1 MPHFTAS
8 DGAKIYFED
17 RAATQTGPDIPLL
30 CLSGLTRNAR
40 DFDFVAPHL
49 PNIRMIR
56 MDYRG
61 RGQSDWTGADSYT
74 IPREAADVT
83 ELLDHLGLTK
93 VAILGTSRGGLLAL
107 FLAATAKECLG
118 GVAFNDMGPEVET
131 GGLDA
136 IMTYL
141 GKKPGYADFEAAA
154 QARMGAMAGFANV
167 PLTRWRQE
175 VTHTHVETD
184 QGLDINYDPAL
195 RDAVAV
201 ARAAP
206 VPDLW
211 PLFDLLAD
219 LPIAVIRG
227 VNSDILSLGTVEK
240 MAQRHPGL
248 ISAEVPDR
256 GHVPFLD
263 EPQALKALTEWVE
276 ALP

>member
-8 DGAKIYFED
+8 DGANIYFED
-17 RAATQTGPDIPLL
+17 RDAIQPGPQIPLL
-30 CLSGLTRNAR
+30 CLSGLARNAR
-40 DFDFVAPHL
+40 DFDFVARHL

-93 VAILGTSRGGLLAL
+93 GAILGTSRGGLLAL
-107 FLAATAKECLG
+107 FLAATAKERLG
-118 GVAFNDMGPEVET
+118 GVAFNDMGPVVET

-141 GKKPGYADFEAAA
+141 GKKPGYADFDAAA

-167 PLTRWRQE
+167 PLERWRQE

-195 RDAVAV
+195 RDAVAA

-206 VPDLW
+206 APDLW

-219 LPIAVIRG
+219 LPVAVIRG
-227 VNSDILSLGTVEK
+227 ANSDILSLGTVEK

-248 ISAEVPDR
+248 ITAEVPDR

-263 EPQALKALTEWVE
+263 EPQALQALTEWAE